1 MVTQDYDW
9 AAADRLGSIERWK
22 PLLIARR
29 PDLDELTAC
38 ARHAFH
44 APMAFVSVL
53 EPSGLSVVAPTGT
66 PELAVPPRHAFCR
79 HVVERQSVFVVL
91 NATASREFANNPFV
105 LDPPYKRFYA
115 GAPIHLPDGH
125 VLGAFCVIDTEPRF
139 KFSAEDEAALSRF
152 ARLAER
158 LVFEGAHSVD

>member
-9 AAADRLGSIERWK
+9 AAADRLASIERWK

-29 PDLDELTAC
+29 PDLDELAAS

-53 EPSGLSVVAPTGT
+53 EPCGLSVVAPTGAA
-66 PELAVPPRHAFCR
+66 ELTVPPRHAFCR
-79 HVVERQSVFVVL
+79 RVVERRSVFVVL
-91 NATASREFANNPFV
+91 NATAEREFANNPFV
-105 LDPPYKRFYA
+105 VNPPYKRFYA

-139 KFSAEDEAALSRF
+139 KFSAEDEAAVSRF

-158 LVFEGAHSVD
+158 LVFEGGHSAD